1 MSAGV
6 NVTATIVG
14 HSRIDFDKRAIK
26 KTLRQQGGEIRKLAR
41 RLVARR
47 AISGPGEMP
56 GRDSGVLMRSIKVKV
71 SSGGF
76 WAKVAPYKTS
86 EMKVFYPA
94 FLFYGSNKVGR
105 GRNGIL
111 AKRDNYM
118 INALDQ
124 RRAAA
129 QAAIFNA
136 LRNNLKPR

>member
-1 MSAGV
+1 MSAGI

-26 KTLRQQGGEIRKLAR
+26 KTLRQEGGQVRKLAR

-47 AISGPGEMP
+47 AISGPGQMP

-94 FLFYGSNKVGR
+94 FLFYGTSR
-105 GRNGIL
+105 GL
-111 AKRDNYM
+111 EKRDNYM
-118 INALDQ
+118 IDALDQ

>member
-1 MSAGV
+1 MSAPFAV
-6 NVTATIVG
+6 SSTLVG
-14 HSRIDFDKRAIK
+14 HERIDFDKKAIRK
-26 KTLRQQGGEIRKLAR
+26 VLRQQGGEIRKLAR

-47 AISGPGEMP
+47 GISGPGEMP

-71 SSGGF
+71 GSGGF

-94 FLFYGSNKVGR
+94 FLYYGTSR
-105 GRNGIL
+105 GL

-118 INALDQ
+118 SNALGQ
-124 RRAAA
+124 RRGAA
-129 QAAIFNA
+129 QVALYDA